1 MRILAFGDKIGE
13 ILHNISNNKLRV
25 LLTGFSVS
33 WGIFML
39 ILLLGAGYGLE
50 NGVSKSF
57 TEDAVNSLWVHAGQ
71 TSLPYK
77 GLSQGRRVRFR
88 NQDTTDLKT
97 HMEKVDLISGRFY
110 LRGNSAIRFT
120 NRAANF
126 NVLGVHPDY
135 QGIEN
140 IHILTGRL
148 LNLRDQKE
156 VRKTAVIGKAVRTE
170 LFENKP
176 AIGHYIHINNLAFL
190 VVGVFHDP
198 GDDRQEETIYIPVS
212 TIQKVFSGDDR
223 IHNIALTIQATDV
236 DESLA
241 VEQNLISRL
250 AARHEFDTA
259 DERAVFIHNT
269 FQEYA
274 KYMSLFKN
282 IRIFIWIIGIGSIV
296 AGIVGISNIML
307 ITVKERTREIGI
319 RKALGATPGSIIDMI
334 LTEAIL
340 TTLIFGY
347 IGLVAG
353 IFLLEVASRMLVN
366 VDYFHNPEVNLWVA
380 FGAMGLLVFCGAL
393 AGLFPA
399 RKASMIR
406 PIEALRDE

>member
-1 MRILAFGDKIGE
+1 MLPFGDKIGE

-50 NGVSKSF
+50 NGVSRSF
-57 TEDAVNSLWVHAGQ
+57 AEDAVNSLWVHAGQ
-71 TSLPYK
+71 TSLPHK
-77 GLSQGRRVRFR
+77 GLRQGRQVRFHNR
-88 NQDTTDLKT
+88 DTADLKT
-97 HMEKVDLISGRFY
+97 NMEKVDLISGRFY
-110 LRGNSAIRFT
+110 LRGNNSIRFG

-126 NVLGVHPDY
+126 TVLGVHPDY
-135 QGIEN
+135 QSIEN
-140 IHILTGRL
+140 IHILTGRR
-148 LNLRDQKE
+148 LNIRDQKE
-156 VRKTAVIGKAVRTE
+156 VRKTAVLGKVVRTE
-170 LFENKP
+170 LFENNP
-176 AIGHYIHINNLAFL
+176 AIGRYIHINNLAFL
-190 VVGVFHDP
+190 VIGVFDDP

-212 TIQKVFSGDDR
+212 TMQKVFSGNDR
-223 IHNIALTIQATDV
+223 IHNIALTIEAVDV
-236 DESLA
+236 DASLA
-241 VEQNLISRL
+241 LEQNVIGRL
-250 AARHEFDTA
+250 AAHHQFDTG

-296 AGIVGISNIML
+296 AGIVGISNMML

-340 TTLIFGY
+340 TTLVFGY
-347 IGLVAG
+347 IGLVAA
-353 IFLLEVASRMLVN
+353 IFLLELASRMFDN

-380 FGAMGLLVFCGAL
+380 FGAMGLLVVCGAL
-393 AGLFPA
+393 AGFFPA
-399 RKASMIR
+399 RNAAMIR

>member
-1 MRILAFGDKIGE
+1 MLAFGDKIGE
-13 ILHNISNNKLRV
+13 ILHNISTNKLRV

-57 TEDAVNSLWVHAGQ
+57 SKDAVNSMWIHAGQ
-71 TSLPYK
+71 TSLPFK
-77 GLSQGRRVRFR
+77 GLHQGRRVQFR
-88 NQDTTDLKT
+88 NQDTIDLKT
-97 HMEKVDLISGRFY
+97 HMDKVDLLSGRFY
-110 LRGNSAIRFT
+110 LRGNSIIRYA
-120 NRAANF
+120 NRAGNF

-140 IHILTGRL
+140 THILTGRH
-148 LNLRDQKE
+148 LNIRDQKE
-156 VRKTAVIGKAVRTE
+156 VRKTAVIGKTVRTE
-170 LFENKP
+170 LYGNKP

-190 VVGVFHDP
+190 VVGVFDDP
-198 GDDRQEETIYIPVS
+198 GDDRQEETIYIPIS
-212 TIQKVFSGDDR
+212 TIQKVFSGNDR
-223 IHNIALTIQATDV
+223 VHNIALTIQAADV
-236 DESLA
+236 SASLA
-241 VEQNLISRL
+241 AEQDLVNRL
-250 AARHEFDTA
+250 ADSHDFDAA
-259 DERAVFIHNT
+259 DERAVFVHNT
-269 FQEYA
+269 FKEYA

-282 IRIFIWIIGIGSIV
+282 IRIFIWVIGIGSII

-319 RKALGATPGSIIDMI
+319 RKTLGATPASIIEMI

-340 TTLIFGY
+340 TTLFFGY

-353 IFLLEVASRMLVN
+353 IILLEVASRKLIN
-366 VDYFHNPEVNLWVA
+366 VEYFHNPEVNLWVA
-380 FGAMGLLVFCGAL
+380 FGAMGLLVICGAL

-406 PIEALRDE
+406 PIEALRNE